1 MADTL
6 KTKYATTNGTA
17 EIKLVDGAGSDIVY
31 TVLTVTLCNTRTSVD
46 HTFDLFVDDIN
57 GTYGSSGDHF
67 YIYQTQSLPALAT
80 FIHSDKIILAD
91 DDELILTL
99 DASGTEVDANV
110 SYLEQT

>member
-6 KTKYATTNGTA
+6 RTKYATSNGTA
-17 EIKLVDGAGSDIVY
+17 EIKLIDGAGSNIIY
-31 TVLTVTLCNTRTSVD
+31 TVLTVTLCNTDASTD
-46 HTFDLFVDDIN
+46 HTFDLFIDDIN

-67 YIYQTQSLPALAT
+67 YIYQTQSLPANST

-91 DDELILTL
+91 DDELIFTL
-99 DASGTEVDANV
+99 DASGTTVDANV

>member
-6 KTKYATTNGTA
+6 KTKWVTCNGTG
-17 EIKLVDGAGSDIVY
+17 ELKLIDGAGSNIVY
-31 TVLTVTLCNTRTSVD
+31 TVISVTLCNTSASVN

-67 YIYQTQSLPALAT
+67 YVYQTQSLPALST
-80 FIHSDKIILAD
+80 FVHSDKIILAD
-91 DDELILTL
+91 DDELIVTL
-99 DASGTEVDANV
+99 DASGTEVDVNV